1 MTEDQVR
8 QWAKAGCPVYKAQCS
23 KGTVTFDCEMKALE
37 IARNKIGEKFVT
49 AYASCEGVK

>member
-37 IARNKIGEKFVT
+37 IGRNKIGEKFVT